1 MEVCFLASGEPVA
14 VLDATQVEGTTAKA
28 VKQLLAAHVGATRF
42 RQRLFREGDFGEIPD
57 DEVFTSLPT
66 KLQLVV
72 CEFCPPDAEKERQMI
87 FACTNNDL
95 TALEELLKRPQN
107 VTAKDESGETPLHRA
122 AACGHLEA
130 MQLLLEAGA
139 DRNACDMFGSTAL
152 HFAVVNG
159 HLAVIRFCLNL
170 GLPKINRMMK
180 VQLHCTLQPRKVT
193 LL

>member
-1 MEVCFLASGEPVA
+1 MA

-87 FACTNNDL
+87 FAITNNDL
-95 TALEELLKRPQN
+95 MALEELLKRPQMSLP
-107 VTAKDESGETPLHRA
+107 K
-122 AACGHLEA
+122 
-130 MQLLLEAGA
+130 MK
-139 DRNACDMFGSTAL
+139 
-152 HFAVVNG
+152 AVKRHCTVRQ
-159 HLAVIRFCLNL
+159 HAVIWKPCSFCLRQEQIEMHATCS
-170 GLPKINRMMK
+170 GQ
-180 VQLHCTLQPRKVT
+180 QLYILQ
-193 LL
+193 L